1 MASLT
6 QSTDRIFGCGGLM
19 KHMQNLDD
27 EDQGPSGIDDDNKHE
42 ISFCIFLSS
51 IAAGPY
57 VSPHG
62 RL

>member
-1 MASLT
+1 
-6 QSTDRIFGCGGLM
+6 M

-27 EDQGPSGIDDDNKHE
+27 EDQGPLGIDDDNKHE
-42 ISFCIFLSS
+42 ISFCIFLSR
-51 IAAGPY
+51 IAAGLY